1 MTTEFSRDAHKKS
14 RGSAKKEKATRIKK
28 PEINHKGIGAN
39 YTNYSHKNKLYTTDG
54 QISSD
59 SLFRTLRKYFSLEP
73 AKVISTKKPGHSDKL
88 V

>member
-1 MTTEFSRDAHKKS
+1 MLTKKVEVQQ
-14 RGSAKKEKATRIKK
+14 KKRKLQELKK
-28 PEINHKGIGAN
+28 PVINNKGIGAN
-39 YTNYSHKNKLYTTDG
+39 YTNYSHKNKLYTTEG